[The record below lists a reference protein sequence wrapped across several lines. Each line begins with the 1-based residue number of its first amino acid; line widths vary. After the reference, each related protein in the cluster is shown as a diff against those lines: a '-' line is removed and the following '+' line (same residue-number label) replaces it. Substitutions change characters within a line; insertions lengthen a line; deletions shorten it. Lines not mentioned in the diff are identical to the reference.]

1 MSPSQPQAQS
11 PASARP
17 SRVAK
22 IAWYLALI
30 TLAGVVIGVL
40 GAMTGVL
47 PPLAGFLLFA
57 AAMVLGSI
65 LTLIVGLV
73 GLIVTRARSGRPPRI
88 GRSSAWRAV
97 AIGGVLLLTLAV
109 LASRSGGV
117 PPIHDITTDP
127 GDPPRFGSSEGVAGR
142 QGRNLDYPQGRP
154 DSIALQKEAYPD
166 LGPIRLDVPPNQA
179 MDRAGRAAEA
189 LGWQIVGVDQADGRL
204 EATDTSRLFRFVD
217 DIVVRIRPAP
227 GGSIVD
233 VRSTSRV
240 GESDLGANAARIR
253 AFREHLARNG

>member
-1 MSPSQPQAQS
+1 M
-11 PASARP
+11 
-17 SRVAK
+17 
-22 IAWYLALI
+22 
-30 TLAGVVIGVL
+30 
-40 GAMTGVL
+40 
-47 PPLAGFLLFA
+47 
-57 AAMVLGSI
+57 
-65 LTLIVGLV
+65 LT
-73 GLIVTRARSGRPPRI
+73 
-88 GRSSAWRAV
+88 
-97 AIGGVLLLTLAV
+97 
-109 LASRSGGV
+109 SRSGGV

-127 GDPPRFGSSEGVAGR
+127 GDPPRFGPSEGIAGR
-142 QGRNLDYPQGRP
+142 QGRDLDYPQGRP

-166 LGPIRLDVPPNQA
+166 LGPIRLDVPPNEA
-179 MDRAGRAAEA
+179 IDRAAKAAEA

-253 AFREHLARNG
+253 AFREQLSRNG